1 MTPRDNPLLVGHAAA
16 EHALRAAFDAGRMH
30 HAWLITGP
38 EGIGKATLAF
48 RFARAL
54 LADFPGP
61 GLTVPPEHPVFRRVA
76 SGAHA
81 DLLAIARSFDE
92 KRKVVRSEIL
102 VDDVRAV
109 ASFLALTAAEGGWR
123 VVVVDGADHLNR
135 NAANALL
142 KLLEEP
148 PPRTVLL
155 LTAAS
160 PGRLLP
166 TIRSRCRRLP
176 LRPLAAEDF
185 ATVMRLA
192 GHGDD
197 IAAAP
202 FVARASEG
210 APGRTIAWADA
221 GLLPLL
227 EQAAELSEGVPDRR
241 RLAALAETAA
251 AREGG
256 LPCLVAA
263 LRSLIHHRAR
273 HDILEGAAAAR
284 HTGMCDDWAALG
296 TLERETVAFNLDKRH
311 ATLGALEL
319 LQER

>member
-1 MTPRDNPLLVGHAAA
+1 MTPRDNAALFGHATA
-16 EHALRAAFDAGRMH
+16 ERALRAAFEAGRLH
-30 HAWLITGP
+30 HAWLLTGP

-54 LADFPGP
+54 LAGFPGP
-61 GLTVPPEHPVFRRVA
+61 GLVVAAEHAVFRRVA
-76 SGAHA
+76 AGAHA
-81 DLLAIARSFDE
+81 DLLAIARSYDE
-92 KRKVVRSEIL
+92 KRKVLRSEIL
-102 VDDVRAV
+102 VDDVRAI
-109 ASFLALTAAEGGWR
+109 AGFLALTAAEGGWR

-166 TIRSRCRRLP
+166 TIRSRCRRLALKP
-176 LRPLAAEDF
+176 LGPADF
-185 ATVMRLA
+185 AAVLRLA

-197 IAAAP
+197 IALAP

-210 APGRTIAWADA
+210 APGRTIAWAEA

-227 EQAAELSEGVPDRR
+227 EQAASLFEAAPDRR
-241 RLAALAETAA
+241 GLAALSESAA

-273 HDILEGAAAAR
+273 HEILEGATGAR
-284 HTGMCDDWAALG
+284 HTGMCDGWTALG
-296 TLERETVAFNLDKRH
+296 TLERETLAFNLDKRH
-311 ATLGALEL
+311 ALRGALEL